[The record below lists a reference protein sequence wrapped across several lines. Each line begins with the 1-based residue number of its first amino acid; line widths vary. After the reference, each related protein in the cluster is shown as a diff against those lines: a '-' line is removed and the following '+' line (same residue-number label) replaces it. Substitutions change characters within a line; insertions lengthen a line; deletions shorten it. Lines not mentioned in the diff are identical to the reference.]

1 MKICYL
7 TDINSAHT
15 KKWCEYFKNKNYDI
29 HVISLSNGNH
39 PGVTVHSLDIDEDIS
54 KKEST
59 FSKFQYIKKIKRVR
73 NILKEIKPDIL
84 HAHYA
89 SSYGLLGS
97 LANYKPYILSLW
109 GSDILLFPK
118 EGPIQKKII
127 KYNLK
132 KANAIFSTSKYMA
145 DEAKLYTNK
154 NIEIT
159 PFGVD
164 FELFKKNKVKSI
176 TSNKIRIGIVK
187 SLEKVYGI
195 DYLINAIKVIKD
207 KYQEYEIELNIVGQG
222 TQREN
227 LLSLINDLG
236 LNNIVKII
244 EPMSQK
250 DISDFYNSID
260 IAVFPSLSESF
271 GVGAIEAQ
279 ACGVPVIVSD
289 IKAFYET
296 TIPNKTSLICK
307 IADVDSIVKSL
318 EVLIINN
325 ELRDKMGKEG
335 EKFVKENFDMYK
347 IFHKVDLLYN
357 RIITDY
363 KS

>member
-7 TDINSAHT
+7 ADINSAHT
-15 KKWCEYFKNKNYDI
+15 IKWCEYFKGKQYDI
-29 HVISLSNGNH
+29 HVISLSNGSY
-39 PGVTVHSLDIDEDIS
+39 PGITVHSLEVDENIS
-54 KKEST
+54 KKSST
-59 FSKFQYIKKIKRVR
+59 FGKFEYIKKIKRVKS
-73 NILKEIKPDIL
+73 ILKELKPDIL

-97 LANYKPYILSLW
+97 LANYKPYVLSLW

-118 EGPIQKKII
+118 EGPIQKNIM

-132 KANAIFSTSKYMA
+132 KATAVFSTSKYMA

-159 PFGVD
+159 PFGID
-164 FELFKKNKVKSI
+164 LELFKNNNIRNNNNVK
-176 TSNKIRIGIVK
+176 IGIVK

-195 DYLINAIKVIKD
+195 DYLIKAIKIINN
-207 KYQEYEIELNIVGQG
+207 KYPEAKIELKIVGKG

-227 LLSLINDLG
+227 LLNLINELDLSE
-236 LNNIVKII
+236 VVEII
-244 EPMSQK
+244 EPMSQRE
-250 DISDFYNSID
+250 ISNFYNSID

-271 GVGAIEAQ
+271 GVAVIEAQ

-296 TIPNKTSLICK
+296 TIPNKTSFICK
-307 IADVDSIVKSL
+307 IADVDSIVKPL
-318 EVLIINN
+318 EKLIFDRKLRN
-325 ELRDKMGKEG
+325 EMAKAG
-335 EKFVKENFDMYK
+335 EEFVKENFDMYK
-347 IFHKVDLLYN
+347 IFNEVNLLYKK
-357 RIITDY
+357 II
-363 KS
+363 KNHNS